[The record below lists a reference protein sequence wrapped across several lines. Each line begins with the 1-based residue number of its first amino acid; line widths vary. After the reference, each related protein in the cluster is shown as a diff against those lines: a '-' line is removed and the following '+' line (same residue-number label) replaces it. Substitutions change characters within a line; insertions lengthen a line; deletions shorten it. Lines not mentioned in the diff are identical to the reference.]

1 MPFWKKIGIT
11 QKKGE
16 GSEAWVFIR
25 LASLL
30 TFKPT
35 IYASLVVFS
44 DITEDINIVAL
55 M

>member
-1 MPFWKKIGIT
+1 MPFWKKIGII

-16 GSEAWVFIR
+16 GLEAWVFVR
-25 LASLL
+25 LASLS

-35 IYASLVVFS
+35 IYVALVVFS
-44 DITEDINIVAL
+44 DITEDINIVAI